1 MSRIKFI
8 VPKCACGRLAVA
20 IVEGAPYDRREFGKV
35 PRCLS
40 CAKKFKSLADERQ
53 KEIDRTY
60 LPLLRQG

>member
-20 IVEGAPYDRREFGKV
+20 VVENAPYDRREFGKI

-40 CAKKFKSLADERQ
+40 CARKFKNLADERQ

-60 LPLLRQG
+60 SPLLRR